1 MRRLGLRGLFA
12 YVFAGKEYTTMS
24 DTRTAPEHA
33 DVVANL
39 LRANEVAKRSLL
51 LGRHPF
57 GAVLVGPDHK
67 TVLMEQVNAG
77 TVNHAEATLARTAS
91 MNYPPDYLWNC
102 TLYTTAEPCAM
113 CAATIYW
120 ANIGRVVYG
129 MEERDLLALT
139 GDNPENP
146 TMDVPCRYIYAHS
159 QKDVD
164 VIGPVPDVVEAVAAL
179 HRDFWKTSA

>member
-1 MRRLGLRGLFA
+1 M
-12 YVFAGKEYTTMS
+12 THP
-24 DTRTAPEHA
+24 APDSRSTPDRSA
-33 DVVANL
+33 IIANL
-39 LRANEVAKRSLL
+39 LRANEVAQRALT

-91 MNYPPDYLWNC
+91 MNYTPEFLWQC
-102 TLYTTAEPCAM
+102 TLYSTAEPCAM

-129 MEERDLLALT
+129 IEEAQLLALT
-139 GDNPENP
+139 GNNDENP
-146 TMDVPCRYIYAHS
+146 TMSVPCRYIYEHS

-164 VIGPVPDVVEAVAAL
+164 VIGPVAEVTEPVVAL
-179 HRDFWKTSA
+179 HKNFWKAAQ